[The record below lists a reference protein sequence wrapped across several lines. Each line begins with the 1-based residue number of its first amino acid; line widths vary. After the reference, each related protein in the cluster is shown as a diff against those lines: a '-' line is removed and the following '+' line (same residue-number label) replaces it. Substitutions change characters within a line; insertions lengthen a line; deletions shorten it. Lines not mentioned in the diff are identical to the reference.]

1 MELADSSTFLITVP
15 YFVAL
20 ESRIGETLPGS
31 AQSIYRS
38 RLEHIVVWVWGLG
51 FRVLRCVVVVD

>member
-1 MELADSSTFLITVP
+1 MELVDSSTFLISVL

-31 AQSIYRS
+31 CQSVYRS
-38 RLEHIVVWVWGLG
+38 RLEHIVVWGVG